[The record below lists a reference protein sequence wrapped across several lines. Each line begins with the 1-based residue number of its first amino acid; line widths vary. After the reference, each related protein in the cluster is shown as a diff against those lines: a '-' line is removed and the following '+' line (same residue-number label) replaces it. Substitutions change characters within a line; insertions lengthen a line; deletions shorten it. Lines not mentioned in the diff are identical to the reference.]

1 VFRHAR
7 IGNWPHHWQLK
18 RRIDKAKG
26 LLRNGPLP
34 LAEIAL
40 NCGFASQCQVN
51 RMFTDSI
58 GVSLGVWL
66 RIWLR

>member
-7 IGNWPHHWQLK
+7 IGNSPHHWQLK

-40 NCGFASQCQVN
+40 NYGFASQSQFT